1 VKKSRKKKQRINT
14 GKKGEIKEERE
25 EYKPGTEKKR
35 KETGKEREKIAFI
48 IRKGKNTGRNW

>member
-25 EYKPGTEKKR
+25 EYKTGTEKKR
-35 KETGKEREKIAFI
+35 KETGKEREKIAF
-48 IRKGKNTGRNW
+48 R